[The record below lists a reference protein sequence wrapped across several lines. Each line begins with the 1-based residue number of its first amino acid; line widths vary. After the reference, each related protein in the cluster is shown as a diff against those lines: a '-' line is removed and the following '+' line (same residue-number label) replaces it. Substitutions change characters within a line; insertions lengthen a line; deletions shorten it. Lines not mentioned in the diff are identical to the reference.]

1 MTMSRRPGREN
12 RDTPS
17 GRDMS
22 DGGGSTGRSVG
33 RVKSSGFPAFVVEE
47 VRLTRGEVV
56 DEAT

>member
-1 MTMSRRPGREN
+1 ML
-12 RDTPS
+12 
-17 GRDMS
+17 

-33 RVKSSGFPAFVVEE
+33 RVESSGFPAFVVEE